1 MQDAALYMQIYGQML
16 QAIRDGE
23 YAENAPLPS
32 ERQLC
37 DKYHVSRSTIRQAM
51 LLLKEM
57 ELVYT
62 VQGNGTFVKPQMYTQ
77 SLSHFTSFGASL
89 KKSNVLMENRIVAF
103 DTVITDAALARKTG
117 HPVGTP
123 FHRLVRLRFAKEY
136 PLMLE
141 ATYLPCARF
150 TALNTDLLSRG
161 SLHEFLRHNF
171 NFCADSSRETLRAVM
186 PTAEERQ
193 LLRMPPNTPCMLLER
208 FGYEGGN
215 LIEYTASTVRGDKY
229 IFHVDLHHPTDGED
243 ET

>member
-1 MQDAALYMQIYGQML
+1 MQDAALYMQIYEQML

-23 YAENAPLPS
+23 YVENAPLPS

-37 DKYHVSRSTIRQAM
+37 EKYHVSRSTIRQAM

-77 SLSHFTSFGASL
+77 SLTHFTSFGASL
-89 KKSNVLMENRIVAF
+89 KKSNVLVENRIVAY
-103 DTVITDAALARKTG
+103 DTITADTALSRKTG

-141 ATYLPCARF
+141 ATYLPCSRF

-161 SLHEFLRHNF
+161 SLHEFLRRNF
-171 NFCADSSRETLRAVM
+171 NFCADSSREMLRSVM

-193 LLRMPPNTPCMLLER
+193 LLLMPPNTPCMLLER
-208 FGYEGGN
+208 FGYEGST

-229 IFHVDLHHPTDGED
+229 IFQVDLHHPTDGED